1 MSFST
6 RPILCFR
13 LMLLVLLSSWL
24 LLAQTGC
31 HRYHISDP
39 QGPPQPKMK
48 KAKASATNAEQSA
61 DGSSQSTAQAENAP
75 PQHNSYDKQGLLKKK
90 KYERRRLKRKV
101 GQYRFLGIIF

>member
-1 MSFST
+1 MK
-6 RPILCFR
+6 CFR
-13 LMLLVLLSSWL
+13 LVLLVLLSGWL

-39 QGPPQPKMK
+39 KGPPQPKMK
-48 KAKASATNAEQSA
+48 KAKASATDAEQSA

-90 KYERRRLKRKV
+90 THDRSRKRKV

>member
-1 MSFST
+1 MFFST
-6 RPILCFR
+6 RPIKCLR
-13 LMLLVLLSSWL
+13 LVLLVLLSGWL

-39 QGPPQPKMK
+39 TGPPQPKMK
-48 KAKASATNAEQSA
+48 KAKASAPDAEQSA
-61 DGSSQSTAQAENAP
+61 DGSSQGTAQAENAP

-90 KYERRRLKRKV
+90 TRDRSRKRKV